1 MYDTYTLYD
10 VYASRFVPGREVTRR
25 DRRSRILHHRAP
37 MWTELRGFDAATP
50 ELMARRELLQ
60 RIDAKFAFD
69 VARLPELIGG
79 LAADY
84 AVLPVA
90 GGAVAT
96 YRNVY
101 FDTPSLRC
109 FHDHRR
115 GRRIRSKVRIRHYP
129 ERALSFVEVKTKR
142 GASVTDKRRL
152 AIPFAQDELGA
163 DARAFVCS
171 AAGLDEELAPAVRI
185 DYRRIALVNKHAPER
200 LTIDLDLVVSH
211 GDTRRELGAL
221 AIVELK
227 RSLDRPRTPALR
239 ALAAAGLRERSLSK
253 YCAAVALVR
262 PDVRH
267 NRLRPDLRV
276 LEALR

>member
-1 MYDTYTLYD
+1 
-10 VYASRFVPGREVTRR
+10 
-25 DRRSRILHHRAP
+25 
-37 MWTELRGFDAATP
+37 MWTELRGFAAATP
-50 ELMARRELLQ
+50 ALLASRELLQ
-60 RIDAKFAFD
+60 RIDAKYVLDA
-69 VARLPELIGG
+69 ARLPELVGG

-129 ERALSFVEVKTKR
+129 ERALSFLEVKTKR
-142 GASVTDKRRL
+142 GAAVTDKHRL
-152 AIPFAQDELGA
+152 AIPFAEERLGA
-163 DARAFVCS
+163 EARAFVHS
-171 AAGLDEELAPAVRI
+171 AASLGEELAPAVRI
-185 DYRRIALVNKHAPER
+185 DYRRIALVNRHAPER
-200 LTIDLDLVVSH
+200 LTIDLDLAVQH

-227 RSLDRPRTPALR
+227 RSLDRPRTPAVR

-253 YCAAVALVR
+253 YCAAIALVR

-276 LEALR
+276 LETLR